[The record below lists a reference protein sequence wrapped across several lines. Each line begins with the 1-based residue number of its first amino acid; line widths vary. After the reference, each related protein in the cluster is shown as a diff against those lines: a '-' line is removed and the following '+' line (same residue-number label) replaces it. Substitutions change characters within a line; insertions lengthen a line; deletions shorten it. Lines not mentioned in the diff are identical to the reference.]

1 MKKILVLASLVASFV
16 SLSACSK
23 EAEKSPAPVVVSTP
37 TGTTTTTT
45 TATATA
51 TANANANCGP
61 GETKTAKAVG
71 ENAKVTASCGSQ
83 KAPTAKAKAVTSTST
98 SSDASLVRQLANE
111 NANLKVQMAAASAA
125 ASASATVAKTSPS
138 SVGITPLMP
147 RFPEEGRV
155 YSDAGG
161 NTFERHMGGSREC
174 KFSVNGELVKRQF
187 AQHPDQKESKKEC
200 DLLAS
205 VFIAGLTPTTPEARI
220 TTVSN
225 LPSAPVV
232 ASVASG
238 DVTCELKFNGKV
250 VETTKTADDSSC
262 KAWTLAKAREKGWI
276 AK

>member
-1 MKKILVLASLVASFV
+1 MKKILGLACLTV
-16 SLSACSK
+16 SLISMSACSSEK
-23 EAEKSPAPVVVSTP
+23 EGAGKPPAPVVVSSP
-37 TGTTTTTT
+37 TVTTTT

-51 TANANANCGP
+51 TANCGP

-71 ENAKVTASCGSQ
+71 ENSKVTASCGGSQ
-83 KAPTAKAKAVTSTST
+83 KAPTAAAKVKAVTST
-98 SSDASLVRQLANE
+98 SSDASLVRKLANE

-125 ASASATVAKTSPS
+125 ASASATVARTSPS
-138 SVGITPLMP
+138 SVGVAPLMP

-155 YSDAGG
+155 YSDAVG

-174 KFSVNGELVKRQF
+174 KFYVNGELVKRQF
-187 AQHPDQKESKKEC
+187 VQHPDPRESKKEC

-205 VFIAGLTPTTPEARI
+205 VFIAGLTPTTPEVARI
-220 TTVSN
+220 TTGSN

-238 DVTCELKFNGKV
+238 DITCELKFDGKV
-250 VETTKTADDSSC
+250 VETTKTANDSSC
-262 KAWTLAKAREKGWI
+262 KAWTQAKAREKGWI